1 MDPNNRPTGRKRNVT
16 GKADPIH
23 KKEQG
28 LGTGPVGPGKPGNFV
43 PKPEPIRETRPPVRR
58 TAVRRGGGVSIL
70 GILVLL
76 FIFGRGCF
84 PAAGPRATRRRRRR
98 PIPRP
103 LRRPRRSRRAP
114 RPPRARGR
122 RARPRLPTT
131 TASTLRALLPPPRS
145 RIPRTPTLL
154 PSTPRS
160 LRRPA
165 ISALPFSAAGRT
177 RSPS

>member
-76 FIFGRGCF
+76 FIFGRGLFSCGGAPSYPAQTPTPYTAYTPAPTPKPQSTRTRAYRPCELCF
-84 PAAGPRATRRRRRR
+84 LLRGHAYHGHQLR
-98 PIPRP
+98 
-103 LRRPRRSRRAP
+103 LRRHRGLGGSPR
-114 RPPRARGR
+114 
-122 RARPRLPTT
+122 
-131 TASTLRALLPPPRS
+131 
-145 RIPRTPTLL
+145 
-154 PSTPRS
+154 
-160 LRRPA
+160 
-165 ISALPFSAAGRT
+165 
-177 RSPS
+177 